1 MGIKVREEKQMQENK
16 SYTKLSA
23 LVDDTFK
30 VEKVFGYKFK
40 MWDNN
45 ERKMLISDTWVKG
58 YQKKYTLETDKGV
71 LDLSAG
77 QMGNLLEA
85 ITSDGR
91 ADINGRT
98 FLVKS
103 NGKSGMDIRYY
114 INATKE
120 APEAPKEPT
129 EDIWS
134 PTAEQDAINVDDI
147 PF

>member
-1 MGIKVREEKQMQENK
+1 MQENK

-45 ERKMLISDTWVKG
+45 ERKMLMSDTWVKG

-85 ITSDGR
+85 ITQDGR

-103 NGKSGMDIRYY
+103 NGKSGMDIRYFL
-114 INATKE
+114 NVAKE
-120 APEAPKEPT
+120 QVAKPDNHEET
-129 EDIWS
+129 EV
-134 PTAEQDAINVDDI
+134 PFNLDDI
-147 PF
+147 GF

>member
-1 MGIKVREEKQMQENK
+1 MQENK

-40 MWDNN
+40 MWDN
-45 ERKMLISDTWVKG
+45 EQRKMLISDTWVKG

-114 INATKE
+114 INATKD
-120 APEAPKEPT
+120 APEAPVKAT
-129 EDIWS
+129 EDEYD
-134 PTAEQDAINVDDI
+134 PYAEQSSIPLSDI

>member
-1 MGIKVREEKQMQENK
+1 MQENK

-103 NGKSGMDIRYY
+103 NGKSGMDIRYFL
-114 INATKE
+114 NVAKE
-120 APEAPKEPT
+120 QVAKPDNHEET
-129 EDIWS
+129 EV
-134 PTAEQDAINVDDI
+134 PFNLDDI
-147 PF
+147 GF